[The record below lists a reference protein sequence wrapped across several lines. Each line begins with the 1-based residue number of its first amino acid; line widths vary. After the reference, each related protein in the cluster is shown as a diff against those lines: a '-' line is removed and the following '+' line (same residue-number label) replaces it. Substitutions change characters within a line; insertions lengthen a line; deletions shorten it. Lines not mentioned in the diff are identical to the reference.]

1 LGLFITFEGIEG
13 CGKSTQVGLLK
24 GYLAGRGLDVV
35 ALREPGGT
43 ELGERI
49 REMLVNHG
57 TEDLAPRAEL
67 LLYEAARAQL
77 VARVIAPALRE
88 GRTVVCDRFTD
99 STVAYQGY
107 GRGLDLE
114 DVYEANRV
122 AAGAA
127 APDVTILLDCD
138 PAEGLARA
146 WKRIEAAGPGGG
158 PREDRFESEEM
169 AFHARVRKGYLR
181 LAEAAPERIRVVPA
195 SGSIDEVHRRIVE
208 IMEGILA

>member
-1 LGLFITFEGIEG
+1 MGLFITFEGIEG

-24 GYLAGRGLDVV
+24 GYLVGRGLDVV

-43 ELGERI
+43 VLGERI

-57 TEDLAPRAEL
+57 TEDLDPRAEL

-99 STVAYQGY
+99 STVAYQGC
-107 GRGLDLE
+107 GRGLPLE
-114 DVYEANRV
+114 DVYDANRV
-122 AAGAA
+122 AARAA

-146 WKRIEAAGPGGG
+146 WRRIEAAGEG

-181 LAEAAPERIRVVPA
+181 LAEAEPERIHVVA
-195 SGSIDEVHRRIVE
+195 GSGSIDEVHRRITE
-208 IMEGILA
+208 IMEGILT